1 MRCMA
6 RIEIHDK
13 EYRLLHELTEAAS
26 FSRTTVNSSTGR
38 NVQLPTGEY
47 VTDAYPTA
55 EAALLRAAGAALQ
68 VDPLAEIVV
77 SGGDQI
83 LTCGCHEVGTNLWT
97 SLFAN
102 PNQSTVSGGP
112 GSTILK

>member
-13 EYRLLHELTEAAS
+13 EYGLLHERIEAVS
-26 FSRTTVNSSTGR
+26 FSRTTVDSSTGK
-38 NVQLPTGEY
+38 NVHLPTGTY
-47 VTDAYPTA
+47 VTDTYANA
-55 EAALLRAAGAALQ
+55 KAALLAATGAALQ

-83 LTCGCHEVGTNLWT
+83 LTYGCSEVGETFWDNIL
-97 SLFAN
+97 
-102 PNQSTVSGGP
+102 
-112 GSTILK
+112 GSTIPK